1 MNERK
6 EQQLEERGLFLHGFK
21 IAVENTSGDSSLLC
35 AFLGPYGTYTEQAA
49 FELLQNQVNLQPLTS
64 ITEILRCVDNG
75 GSDIGLVPIENSTE
89 GNVMETI
96 RGVIRSNLMILGEK
110 ILPIHHV
117 LFGDKMA
124 LSKAIVRSHPQAIGQ
139 CTNWLEQNL
148 PGAKIIAHNSTAEAV
163 QVAAK
168 REELAIGSSVAG
180 KLYDIPI
187 LKEGIEDFQGNTTR
201 FWLLGRGK
209 ANPTGKDR
217 TTILFSLRNRIG
229 LLRNSLAIFADRRIN
244 ITKIDSFPI
253 GALDEYY
260 FLLSLDGH
268 KNEPFIAE
276 ALEEFRKTCLRVRV
290 LGSYHKAPIP
300 QKFFE
305 PNAIING
312 WIIPNDT
319 I

>member
-6 EQQLEERGLFLHGFK
+6 EQWLDKRELFLHGFK
-21 IAVENTSGDSSLLC
+21 IKVENTSGNFPLLC
-35 AFLGPYGTYTEQAA
+35 AFLGPPGTYTEQAA
-49 FELLQNQVNLQPLTS
+49 SELLQNQVKLQSLTS
-64 ITEILRCVDNG
+64 ITDVLRSVDNG
-75 GSDIGLVPIENSTE
+75 KLDIGLVPIENSTE

-96 RGVIRSNLMILGEK
+96 REVIRSNLMVLGEK

-117 LFGDKMA
+117 LFGDETA
-124 LSKAIVRSHPQAIGQ
+124 LLKAIVHSHPQAIGQ

-148 PGAKIIAHNSTAEAV
+148 PNAKIVAHNSTAEAV
-163 QVAAK
+163 QIAAK
-168 REELAIGSSVAG
+168 QGELAIGSSVAG
-180 KLYDIPI
+180 KLYGIPI
-187 LKEGIEDFQGNTTR
+187 LKEGIEDLQGNTTR
-201 FWLLGRGK
+201 FWLLGRGET
-209 ANPTGKDR
+209 NPTGEDR

-229 LLRNSLAIFADRRIN
+229 LLRNSLAILADRRIN

-268 KNEPFIAE
+268 KDKPLITE
-276 ALEEFRKTCLRVRV
+276 ALKEFRKTCLRIRV

-312 WIIPNDT
+312 WVIPNDT
-319 I
+319 V

>member
-1 MNERK
+1 MEERK
-6 EQQLEERGLFLHGFK
+6 EHRPEKRGLFLHDFK
-21 IAVENTSGDSSLLC
+21 IAVENTSGESSLLC
-35 AFLGPYGTYTEQAA
+35 AFLGPPGTYTEQAA
-49 FELLQNQVNLQPLTS
+49 SELLQNQVNLRSSIS
-64 ITEILRCVDNG
+64 ITDVFRSVDNG
-75 GSDIGLVPIENSTE
+75 KLDIGLVPIENSTE
-89 GNVMETI
+89 GNVIETI
-96 RGVIRSNLMILGEK
+96 RGIIRSNLMILGEK

-117 LFGDKMA
+117 LFGDEKV
-124 LSKAIVRSHPQAIGQ
+124 LSKAIVHSHPQAIGQ

-148 PGAKIIAHNSTAEAV
+148 PGAKIVAHNSTAEAV
-163 QVAAK
+163 QIAAE
-168 REELAIGSSVAG
+168 REELAIGNSVAG
-180 KLYDIPI
+180 KLYGIQT
-187 LKEGIEDFQGNTTR
+187 LKERIEDFKENTTH
-201 FWLLGRGK
+201 FWLLGRGET
-209 ANPTGKDR
+209 NPTGKDR
-217 TTILFSLRNRIG
+217 TTLLFSLRNRTG

-268 KNEPFIAE
+268 QNEPFIAE
-276 ALEEFRKTCLRVRV
+276 ALEEFRKTCLRVRI

-312 WIIPNDT
+312 WITLEDT

>member
-6 EQQLEERGLFLHGFK
+6 EQQLEKRELFLHGFK
-21 IAVENTSGDSSLLC
+21 IAVENTSRNFPLLC
-35 AFLGPYGTYTEQAA
+35 AFLGPPATYTEQATS
-49 FELLQNQVNLQPLTS
+49 ELLQNQVNLRSLIS
-64 ITEILRCVDNG
+64 ITDVLRSVDNG
-75 GSDIGLVPIENSTE
+75 KLDMGLVPIENSTE

-117 LFGDKMA
+117 LFGDETA
-124 LSKAIVRSHPQAIGQ
+124 LSKAIVHSHPQAIGQ
-139 CTNWLEQNL
+139 CVNWLEQNL
-148 PGAKIIAHNSTAEAV
+148 PNAKIIAHNSTAEAV
-163 QVAAK
+163 QIAAE
-168 REELAIGSSVAG
+168 REELAIGNSVAG
-180 KLYDIPI
+180 KLYSIQT

-201 FWLLGRGK
+201 FWLLGRGET
-209 ANPTGKDR
+209 NPTSKDR
-217 TTILFSLRNRIG
+217 TTLLFSLRNRIG

-268 KNEPFIAE
+268 QHEPFIAG
-276 ALEEFRKTCLRVRV
+276 AIEEFRKTCLRVRV

-312 WIIPNDT
+312 WIIPEDT